1 MTPEPRDGFDLD
13 EVAPWEI
20 EDGAILL
27 KSVEAFLSRFIAYP
41 SEATL
46 VAHTLWIAHTHRM
59 DAWDSTPRIAF
70 LSPEPG
76 SGKSRAL
83 EVTELLVPNAVH
95 AINTSPAYLFRR
107 VADEAGKPTLLFDEI
122 DTVFGPKAKENE
134 DIRGMLNAGHRKGAK
149 AGRCFVRGNTVGTEE
164 LDSYCAVALAGLDDL
179 PDTIMSRS
187 IVVRMR
193 RRAPNEVIEPF
204 RHRVHAAEGHA
215 LRDALASWATTFPDE
230 AWPEMPSEITDR
242 SADIW
247 EALFAVAD
255 EAGGEW
261 PVRARETAVTL
272 VTDKSDDTRSI
283 GIRLLEDLRT
293 VFADKDH
300 LFTEDILNELVN
312 MELSPW
318 ADLRGKPLESRGL
331 ARRLAKYQ
339 VKPRTVRIGER
350 TGKGYAREDLVD
362 AWSRYVTD
370 QEDSNLHSSKR
381 IPTEL
386 VGIELAH
393 HPSPDS
399 AVTSVTTS
407 QTDESLPPDD
417 DYFLSDDYEGEE
429 PWTLERL
436 ERAFAS

>member
-1 MTPEPRDGFDLD
+1 
-13 EVAPWEI
+13 
-20 EDGAILL
+20 
-27 KSVEAFLSRFIAYP
+27 
-41 SEATL
+41 
-46 VAHTLWIAHTHRM
+46 
-59 DAWDSTPRIAF
+59 
-70 LSPEPG
+70 
-76 SGKSRAL
+76 
-83 EVTELLVPNAVH
+83 
-95 AINTSPAYLFRR
+95 
-107 VADEAGKPTLLFDEI
+107 
-122 DTVFGPKAKENE
+122 
-134 DIRGMLNAGHRKGAK
+134 
-149 AGRCFVRGNTVGTEE
+149 
-164 LDSYCAVALAGLDDL
+164 LDDL

-193 RRAPNEVIEPF
+193 RRAPDEVIEPF

-215 LRDALASWATTFPDE
+215 LRDALASWAITFPDE
-230 AWPEMPSEITDR
+230 AWPEMPAEIADR
-242 SADIW
+242 NADIW

-261 PVRARETAVTL
+261 PALARVTAVTL
-272 VTDKSDDTRSI
+272 VTDKSDDTKSI
-283 GIRLLEDLRT
+283 GIRLLEDLRA

-300 LFTEDILNELVN
+300 LFTEDILNELVS

-350 TGKGYAREDLVD
+350 TGKGYARDDLID

-370 QEDSNLHSSKR
+370 QE
-381 IPTEL
+381 
-386 VGIELAH
+386 VH

-399 AVTSVTTS
+399 GVTSVTTS
-407 QTDESLPPDD
+407 QTDESLPTDD
-417 DYFLSDDYEGEE
+417 DYFLSDDYDGEE